1 MKGMEV
7 SPSSTL
13 CLVSQEEMH
22 CGGENT
28 HLRVDTQRAQ
38 GLNTQPVLIV
48 KYIIETHVGF
58 VWNRRYLTMHK
69 EQVCVRVSADNFK

>member
-28 HLRVDTQRAQ
+28 HLRIDIHTV
-38 GLNTQPVLIV
+38 LN
-48 KYIIETHVGF
+48 E
-58 VWNRRYLTMHK
+58 
-69 EQVCVRVSADNFK
+69 